1 MLKYVPG
8 SAKVAFS
15 PCLLSL
21 PPLTFWRRLQDLMDF
36 MKEIAVNSTWFFRN
50 ILHGASAI
58 SVVLALDLGLAGS
71 VNSQGEATW
80 SSIFGYYGEISG
92 FSS

>member
-1 MLKYVPG
+1 MV
-8 SAKVAFS
+8 
-15 PCLLSL
+15 
-21 PPLTFWRRLQDLMDF
+21 F
-36 MKEIAVNSTWFFRN
+36 MKEIAVNSTWFFRD
-50 ILHGASAI
+50 ILYRAGAI

-80 SSIFGYYGEISG
+80 SSIFGYYGELSG